1 MIRFAAIPHLRV
13 KWAMKAVSRGAYV
26 VWGSIGLLF
35 IVARYRGLGDDW
47 YWLWALIT
55 FSFSY
60 FLHYSSRRSDDPLPI
75 IKRELIAAAFLQGV
89 AVTLIEIQPFPSMAI
104 IAPISAFALIGG
116 AYFLLFGLLSCGV
129 GIFLGWWLF
138 GVDPLGATPGLDVF
152 AIGLILIYQIQIV
165 SIALV
170 YGDLLLDIQECFNS
184 PEYIDSA
191 TGLKTQQYFRKV
203 ISDRLAAIKESLV
216 VNNNAYQII
225 AFYLI
230 KLEGLDKLASEEGS
244 IIKNKLLSE
253 FSQALLDLLDEN
265 DLAVKWNKDSLL
277 VMTLLTYVE
286 DQEII
291 REKLNKRLMLEFE
304 KQQKEILIGSS
315 LLVLDFE
322 LKSESDWD
330 KAIQECQL
338 QIDKRAI

>member
-1 MIRFAAIPHLRV
+1 
-13 KWAMKAVSRGAYV
+13 MKAVSRGAYV

-35 IVARYRGLGDDW
+35 IVARYRDLGDDW
-47 YWLWALIT
+47 YWLWALVT

-60 FLHYSSRRSDDPLPI
+60 FLHYASRRSDDPLPV
-75 IKRELIAAAFLQGV
+75 IKIELIVAAFLQGV
-89 AVTLIEIQPFPSMAI
+89 TVTLIEIQPFPSMAI

-116 AYFLLFGLLSCGV
+116 VHFLLFGLLSCSV
-129 GIFLGWWLF
+129 GIFSGWWLF
-138 GVDPLGATPGLDVF
+138 GVEPLGPTPGLDVF

-203 ISDRLAAIKESLV
+203 ISERLAAIKEALV

-230 KLEGLDKLASEEGS
+230 KLDGLEKSTSEEGS
-244 IIKNKLLSE
+244 ILQNQLLSD
-253 FSQALLDLLDEN
+253 FSQALLGLLDEN

-291 REKLNKRLMLEFE
+291 KEKLNKRLMLEFE
-304 KQQKEILIGSS
+304 KQQKEIRIGSS
-315 LLVLDFE
+315 LLVLDFNLE
-322 LKSESDWD
+322 GESDWD
-330 KAIQECQL
+330 KAIQECQS
-338 QIDKRAI
+338 QINKRPI